1 MCYIQLQKK
10 YLIAFL
16 CLFFSSFI
24 FSQEIT
30 IHVVNK
36 EKQNLDNVNVQLL
49 KNDKTINF
57 KTTNENGVCSFVV
70 SEKGIYTLKFTSMLY
85 KTKFVEINTQEKTNF
100 EVILESQITEIQE
113 VKIKSRP
120 KIAFMKEDTISYNI
134 KAIKDG
140 TERTVEDLVR
150 KLPGLDINENG
161 KVTNKGN
168 IVGQVLIDGNE
179 FFGKNH
185 KMATQ
190 NITADMIEGIDLW
203 QNYTTISGNQSTAL
217 NLKLKDEY
225 KGKITGNAE
234 ANYGNKN
241 SYLVHTNLFKFSKA
255 GNLALIA
262 DANSIAKDPIGMMD
276 FYEMNKQDDVDNSNG
291 TKRMETPTFLNN
303 DGKVKEKNN
312 QFGALQYSKTSKNFS
327 VTAFSIFNTAQL
339 EKLSTVNRIAFE
351 GQPATYNF
359 YENRTEKNK
368 GYFGTTQLKIKKTFA
383 DKSFL
388 YYSFGYNPSE
398 DNFNQNIIRNSTFYR
413 IENKIKNNTYGNF
426 LSWNKKFNTSKV
438 IITFSQQK
446 NANSSVLGIN
456 STENLFQNSYNNLLQ
471 ALDTNSEKYSFD
483 FNLKNNFNFATVNFH
498 SGYSYKNDN
507 ATLSEIFTLESET
520 KNLKTYDFINE
531 IFIQKYMGDFDIS
544 GAISSHFLNFNQAE
558 KNYFEKNLQIRYK
571 LQSKASMSFG
581 LEYSN
586 LYKSSDFIEL
596 LENKN
601 YNRNFSYNQNF
612 SLLPEN
618 LINTDIFKFNFFR
631 FNLSKGNHFF
641 AMLMYEKANS
651 NFSKDVTNFGMF
663 SQTLNLLGNL
673 NDRWLLIISDDRK
686 IGNYFSLKTKLT
698 GLASRTNNF
707 VNQQS
712 NETDMK
718 NLEIGQKISSK
729 FEKLPV
735 QFDLGYTFSKSF
747 FNQSLFNTKSN
758 QENIK
763 LSIGLRAN
771 LRKEWIGNILG
782 EYLIQKTQQT
792 TLKNFLLGGQ
802 ISYRKEKSSFE
813 YNLLFNNILNLNR
826 FEYINSS
833 VGLLGTEESTVIA
846 LHGYITGGIKFY
858 F

>member
-1 MCYIQLQKK
+1 MKFILG
-10 YLIAFL
+10 IFT
-16 CLFFSSFI
+16 LFFSSFLL
-24 FSQEIT
+24 SQEI
-30 IHVVNK
+30 IINVVNK
-36 EKQNLDNVNVQLL
+36 EKQNIDNINVQLL
-49 KNDKTINF
+49 KNNKTIDF
-57 KTTNENGVCSFVV
+57 KTTNENGVCSFIV
-70 SEKGIYTLKFTSMLY
+70 SEKGIYILKFTSMLY

-134 KAIKDG
+134 KALKDG

-168 IVGQVLIDGNE
+168 IVGQVLVDGNE

-241 SYLVHTNLFKFSKA
+241 SYLVHANLFKFSKV

-262 DANSIAKDPIGMMD
+262 DANSIAKDPIGIMD
-276 FYEMNKQDDVDNSNG
+276 FYEMNRQDDVDNSNG
-291 TKRMETPTFLNN
+291 VTRIETPTFLNN

-312 QFGALQYSKTSKNFS
+312 QFGALQYSKTGKSFS
-327 VTAFSIFNTAQL
+327 VTAFSIFNAAQL
-339 EKLSTVNRIAFE
+339 EKLSTVNRIAFA

-359 YENRTEKNK
+359 FENKSEKSN
-368 GYFGTTQLKIKKTFA
+368 GFFGITQLKIKKTFA

-398 DNFNQNIIRNSTFYR
+398 DNFNQNIIRNSTFYK

-426 LSWNKKFNTSKV
+426 LSWNKKFSTSKM
-438 IITFSQQK
+438 IIAFSQQK
-446 NANSSVLGIN
+446 NANSSVLKMN
-456 STENLFQNSYNNLLQ
+456 SSENLFQNPYNNLSQ
-471 ALDTNSEKYSFD
+471 TLDTNSEKYSLDFD
-483 FNLKNNFNFATVNFH
+483 LKNNFNFATINFR

-507 ATLSEIFTLESET
+507 AMLSEIYTSESET

-531 IFIQKYMGDFDIS
+531 VFVQKYLGNFDIS

-571 LQSKASMSFG
+571 LQSKASMSFAF
-581 LEYSN
+581 EYSN
-586 LYKSSDFIEL
+586 RYKSPDFLEL
-596 LENKN
+596 LYDKN
-601 YNRNFSYNQNF
+601 YNRNFSYSQNLT
-612 SLLPEN
+612 LLPET
-618 LINTDIFKFNFFR
+618 LVNTDSFKFNFFR

-641 AMLMYEKANS
+641 AILLYEKANS
-651 NFSKDVTNFGMF
+651 NFTKDVTNFGLF
-663 SQTLNLLGNL
+663 SKTLNVLGDL

-712 NETDMK
+712 NETDLK
-718 NLEIGQKISSK
+718 NLEIGQKILSK
-729 FEKLPV
+729 FEKSPI
-735 QFDLGYTFSKSF
+735 QFDLGYTYSKSF
-747 FNQSLFNTKSN
+747 IKQSFFDTRSN

-763 LSIGLRAN
+763 LSLGLRTN
-771 LRKEWIGNILG
+771 LRREWIGNILG

-813 YNLLFNNILNLNR
+813 YNLLFNNVLNLNR

-833 VGLLGTEESTVIA
+833 VSLLGAEESTVTA

>member
-57 KTTNENGVCSFVV
+57 KTTIGNGVCSFVV
-70 SEKGIYTLKFTSMLY
+70 SEKGIYILKFTSMLY

-134 KAIKDG
+134 KAVKDG

-217 NLKLKDEY
+217 NLKLKDKY

-241 SYLVHTNLFKFSKA
+241 SYLVHANLFKFSKA
-255 GNLALIA
+255 GNLALIT

-483 FNLKNNFNFATVNFH
+483 FNLKNNFNFYN
-498 SGYSYKNDN
+498 YS
-507 ATLSEIFTLESET
+507 
-520 KNLKTYDFINE
+520 
-531 IFIQKYMGDFDIS
+531 
-544 GAISSHFLNFNQAE
+544 
-558 KNYFEKNLQIRYK
+558 
-571 LQSKASMSFG
+571 
-581 LEYSN
+581 
-586 LYKSSDFIEL
+586 
-596 LENKN
+596 
-601 YNRNFSYNQNF
+601 
-612 SLLPEN
+612 
-618 LINTDIFKFNFFR
+618 
-631 FNLSKGNHFF
+631 
-641 AMLMYEKANS
+641 
-651 NFSKDVTNFGMF
+651 
-663 SQTLNLLGNL
+663 
-673 NDRWLLIISDDRK
+673 
-686 IGNYFSLKTKLT
+686 
-698 GLASRTNNF
+698 
-707 VNQQS
+707 
-712 NETDMK
+712 
-718 NLEIGQKISSK
+718 
-729 FEKLPV
+729 
-735 QFDLGYTFSKSF
+735 
-747 FNQSLFNTKSN
+747 
-758 QENIK
+758 
-763 LSIGLRAN
+763 
-771 LRKEWIGNILG
+771 
-782 EYLIQKTQQT
+782 
-792 TLKNFLLGGQ
+792 
-802 ISYRKEKSSFE
+802 
-813 YNLLFNNILNLNR
+813 
-826 FEYINSS
+826 
-833 VGLLGTEESTVIA
+833 
-846 LHGYITGGIKFY
+846 
-858 F
+858 